1 MRNRLVTPFWKSAL
15 ESLPKEFRARHVRH
29 IEQAERWELR
39 LNALV
44 ESFARLK
51 LALRR
56 SFQAPRSAH

>member
-1 MRNRLVTPFWKSAL
+1 MRNRLVTPFWIDAL
-15 ESLPKEFRARHVRH
+15 QSLPKEFRARHVRD